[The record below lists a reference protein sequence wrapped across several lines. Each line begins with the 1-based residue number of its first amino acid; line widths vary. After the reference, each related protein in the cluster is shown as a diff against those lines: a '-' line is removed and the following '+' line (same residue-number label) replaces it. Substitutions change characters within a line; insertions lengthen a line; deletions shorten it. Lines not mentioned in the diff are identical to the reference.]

1 MKTQEKTARSARVP
15 EAAAPGLRVISAS
28 PQQRRKTRQ
37 CTAKKLNGKRCSCWA
52 VGGSNRCAFHTP
64 EIAGPARSRGGR
76 AGANYIGEPT
86 QAPATPGEVQSLL
99 SETLVGVSEGRVPP
113 PVGSAVSALCN
124 NLLKAMEIND
134 VCQRMEA
141 LKKEMQLAGVQL

>member
-1 MKTQEKTARSARVP
+1 MAR
-15 EAAAPGLRVISAS
+15 
-28 PQQRRKTRQ
+28 
-37 CTAKKLNGKRCSCWA
+37 CTVSV

-64 EIAGPARSRGGR
+64 EIVGPARSKGGR

-86 QAPATPGEVQSLL
+86 VAPVTPAEVQRLL

-124 NLLKAMEIND
+124 NLLKSIELSD
-134 VCQRMEA
+134 VCQRVET
-141 LKKEMQLAGVQL
+141 LKKEMQLAGVRL